1 MRRPSCVSTTFF
13 YSMDIYFV
21 VFPNSCQEREVALA
35 KLTFTFWDP
44 EEIDVSHVS
53 H

>member
-1 MRRPSCVSTTFF
+1 
-13 YSMDIYFV
+13 MDIYFV